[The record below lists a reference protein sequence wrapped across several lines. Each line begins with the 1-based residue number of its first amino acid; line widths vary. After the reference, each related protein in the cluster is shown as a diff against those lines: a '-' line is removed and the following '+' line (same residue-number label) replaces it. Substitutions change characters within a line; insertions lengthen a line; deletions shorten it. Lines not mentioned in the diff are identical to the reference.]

1 MAEPGARPGPG
12 LRDALE
18 ALARTERLLVAL
30 DFDGVLAPIVEHAAD
45 ARPLPDSA
53 AAVRVLAGLP
63 GTTTAYI
70 SGRALAS
77 LRLVGSPDERTL
89 LIGSHG
95 GEVFTGPD
103 SAPLA
108 LDAGQ
113 AAALAAATAVVERVV
128 AGNPGTVLEAK
139 PAGVVLHTR
148 TAADD
153 VAAAATAQARA
164 LLEQIPG
171 VHLSDG
177 KRVLET
183 SVISADKGQ
192 GIELLRAFTGAGAVL
207 FAGDDVTDE
216 NAFRVLGGQDVG
228 IKVGPGATAA
238 RYRVDSPQAFAGVL
252 ALLAELRAGAVG
264 R

>member
-1 MAEPGARPGPG
+1 MAEAAALPDPG
-12 LRDALE
+12 LRAALE
-18 ALARTERLLVAL
+18 VLAGTHRLLVAL

-45 ARPLPDSA
+45 ARPLPAAA
-53 AAVRVLAGLP
+53 AAVTALAGLP

-113 AAALAAATAVVERVV
+113 AAALAAATGVVERVV
-128 AGNPGTVLEAK
+128 AGHPGTVLEAK

-148 TAADD
+148 TAPDD

-177 KRVLET
+177 KQVLET

-192 GIELLRAFTGAGAVL
+192 GLELLRGFTGADAVL

-216 NAFRVLGGQDVG
+216 NAFRVLRGQDVG
-228 IKVGPGATAA
+228 IKVGPGETAA
-238 RYRVDSPQAFAGVL
+238 RHRVQSPEAFAAVL
-252 ALLAELRAGAVG
+252 ALLAELRAAAV
-264 R
+264 RR

>member
-1 MAEPGARPGPG
+1 MAGRSSPALTVLRWCWTQGRRQRRPSPPPASRAGGPARGGGRGAAGPRG
-12 LRDALE
+12 
-18 ALARTERLLVAL
+18 
-30 DFDGVLAPIVEHAAD
+30 GVLD
-45 ARPLPDSA
+45 
-53 AAVRVLAGLP
+53 
-63 GTTTAYI
+63 
-70 SGRALAS
+70 
-77 LRLVGSPDERTL
+77 
-89 LIGSHG
+89 
-95 GEVFTGPD
+95 
-103 SAPLA
+103 
-108 LDAGQ
+108 
-113 AAALAAATAVVERVV
+113 
-128 AGNPGTVLEAK
+128 AK

-153 VAAAATAQARA
+153 VAAAATERARA

-192 GIELLRAFTGAGAVL
+192 GIELLRAFSGAGAVL

-216 NAFRVLGGQDVG
+216 NAFRVLRGQDVG

-238 RYRVDSPQAFAGVL
+238 RYRVDSPQAFAGARPRPFAGVL
-252 ALLAELRAGAVG
+252 ALLAELRAAAAG